1 MEDVRTLKE
10 KLERA
15 VERDRTREALEVL
28 DQLELAEPDKA
39 RWPHRRGDLMRK
51 LARRPDA
58 VQAYERAVAL
68 YAAEGFLARAVALAR
83 LVVDLDPS
91 RTDVLDRVDPRAA
104 RRLLRPEA
112 VPSPRAP
119 AAPRAP
125 APTPLPPLAT
135 APRGPGSSA
144 PPAPSATSTPV
155 LAARAPAPAA
165 SPSAPPR
172 PASVDPLDQRPP
184 LAADDALRARP
195 RIQAPPLVIEEEIS
209 LLDLAQPTTD
219 LEIEVD
225 LSDVAVEPRAPL
237 AAGDDGPSADALA
250 SLPAFPLFADA
261 PREALGALVR
271 GADVIELPH
280 GAVVVRQGQPA
291 EELYAIVEGAVR
303 VVIPGLETTAQPILG
318 EGELFGESCLLEHE
332 PRKADV
338 VVEGRLFALRISR
351 AVLRQVVE
359 EHPAAGEVLFA
370 LMTRRLVGNLLQ
382 SSSLFTAF
390 DPASR
395 RELGRLFE
403 VRRAARGA
411 RIVEEGKK
419 SDGLYIPLTGRL
431 ELRSRKNEHADVAG
445 PGTVIGQETLLT
457 QAPSE
462 YTATAAK
469 EMALLC
475 LPAASFGRVA
485 SQYPPVLAHLAEL
498 ASEPTDGSFSFDSL
512 LG

>member
-15 VERDRTREALEVL
+15 VERDRSREALEVL
-28 DQLELAEPDKA
+28 DQLEVAEPDKA

-51 LARRPDA
+51 LGRRADA
-58 VQAYERAVAL
+58 VQAYERAVSL

-104 RRLLRPEA
+104 RRLLRPDA
-112 VPSPRAP
+112 PSSPS
-119 AAPRAP
+119 APRAP
-125 APTPLPPLAT
+125 APTRAPLPTPPSSS
-135 APRGPGSSA
+135 APRAAASA
-144 PPAPSATSTPV
+144 PPASPASAV
-155 LAARAPAPAA
+155 AAMGARATAPPKAPAL
-165 SPSAPPR
+165 
-172 PASVDPLDQRPP
+172 DPLDQRPA
-184 LAADDALRARP
+184 LSADDALRARP
-195 RIQAPPLVIEEEIS
+195 RIQAPALVIEEEIS

-237 AAGDDGPSADALA
+237 PAGEDGPSADALA

-261 PREALGALVR
+261 PRAALGALVR

-280 GAVVVRQGQPA
+280 GAIVVRQGQPA

-303 VVIPGLETTAQPILG
+303 VVIPGLETSAQPIFG

-411 RIVEEGKK
+411 CIVEEGKK

-498 ASEPTDGSFSFDSL
+498 AADPNEGSFGFDSL